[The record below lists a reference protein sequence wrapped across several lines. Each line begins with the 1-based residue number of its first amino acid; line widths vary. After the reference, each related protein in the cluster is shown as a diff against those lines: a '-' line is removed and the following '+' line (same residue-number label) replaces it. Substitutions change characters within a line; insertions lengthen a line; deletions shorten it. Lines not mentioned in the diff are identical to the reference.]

1 MRKRSIFSITMCH
14 GTSEGDFK
22 ATPMPLDAERFD
34 RYFVMSHELGV
45 ESITYE
51 NFAAWRQG
59 ETGLPKKP
67 IVFDFDHVVKSML
80 P

>member
-1 MRKRSIFSITMCH
+1 
-14 GTSEGDFK
+14 
-22 ATPMPLDAERFD
+22 MPLDAERFD

-51 NFAAWRQG
+51 NLAAWRQG

-80 P
+80 A

>member
-1 MRKRSIFSITMCH
+1 MRKRSTFSITMCP

-22 ATPMPLDAERFD
+22 ATPMPLDAERCD
-34 RYFVMSHELGV
+34 RYFVMSHELGF

-51 NFAAWRQG
+51 NLAAWRQG
-59 ETGLPKKP
+59 ETEFPKKP
-67 IVFDFDHVVKSML
+67 IMFDFDHADKSML